1 MYYVNGDMTEQKP
14 SIGIADFGFARG
26 ITVFELFRVY
36 GGVPFKLAEHLQR
49 LAYGAQQLGMT
60 PPFSL
65 AEIEA
70 QCRTLIAQHKYS
82 HSAVKLYL
90 TAGVPQVSSGLSF
103 AACNE
108 FIPQLF
114 ILEDEVKPK
123 HPEAPYGYEAYAR
136 GQALKT
142 VAHIRE
148 LPQVKTANYG
158 IGYYAARQVAGSA
171 YDDVLFTTPQ
181 GYVAEATRSN
191 VFFIMPGGKLVTP
204 KRGML
209 HGITRGVVLEL
220 AQSLGIPC
228 QEADLTPADIYQA
241 EAAFTTGSIAELVP
255 ARSIDDHALPF
266 PGFSHPVFQQL
277 REAFSVATGQA
288 LAQAA
293 A

>member
-1 MYYVNGDMTEQKP
+1 MYYVNGQFTEQKP
-14 SIGIADFGFARG
+14 SIGITDFGFARG

-36 GGVPFKLAEHLQR
+36 GGVPFRLTEHLQR
-49 LAYGAQQLGMT
+49 LAFGAKELGIML
-60 PPFSL
+60 PFTL

-70 QCRTLIAQHKYS
+70 QCRALIAHHKYP

-103 AACNE
+103 AACTD
-108 FIPQLF
+108 FTPQLYV
-114 ILEDEVKPK
+114 LEDEVKPK
-123 HPEAPYGYEAYAR
+123 HVHAPYGYEAYAR

-158 IGYYAARQVAGSA
+158 VGYYAARQVAGSA

-181 GYVAEATRSN
+181 GLVTEATRSN

-204 KRGML
+204 KSGML

-220 AQSLGIPC
+220 AKSLGIPC
-228 QEADLTPADIYQA
+228 QEADLTPADCYAA

-255 ARSIDDHALPF
+255 ARSIDDHDLPM
-266 PGFSHPVFQQL
+266 PGFAHPIFQQL
-277 REAFSVATGQA
+277 RTAFTAATGQEV
-288 LAQAA
+288 AQAA
-293 A
+293 